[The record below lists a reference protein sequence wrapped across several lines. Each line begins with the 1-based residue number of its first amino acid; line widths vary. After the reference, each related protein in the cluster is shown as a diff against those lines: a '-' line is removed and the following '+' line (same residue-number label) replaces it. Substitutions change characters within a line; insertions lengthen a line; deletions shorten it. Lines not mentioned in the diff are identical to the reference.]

1 MALAGETSGEF
12 AANSATNSPLVTWWC
27 VGDRRCPAE
36 RRGGSP
42 SLGALAA
49 RRRGRA
55 EEAADARGRDR
66 RRRPTRASIAGVAEH
81 ADIRVRLTPRA
92 SREQIA
98 PGPDGAYAVRVSAPP
113 VDGRA
118 NEALCRLIAA
128 RAGVAPSR
136 VSVVRGAKARDKVVR
151 VEEIEAADL
160 RARLL
165 AG

>member
-1 MALAGETSGEF
+1 M
-12 AANSATNSPLVTWWC
+12 
-27 VGDRRCPAE
+27 
-36 RRGGSP
+36 P
-42 SLGALAA
+42 S
-49 RRRGRA
+49 RPSW
-55 EEAADARGRDR
+55 
-66 RRRPTRASIAGVAEH
+66 PTRSPTPTRPSRPYDGRLAPRPAVGNDRGVADH

-98 PGPDGAYAVRVSAPP
+98 AGADGAFAARVTAPP

-118 NEALCRLIAA
+118 NEALCRLVAA
-128 RAGVAPSR
+128 RAGVAASR

-151 VEEIEAADL
+151 VEGIEAADL